1 MIFFLTWLQFVYEYS
16 RESFLS
22 VFQMAQR
29 ARLDKRRCYRCSLH
43 TLVAVLEVERV
54 RVSVHFL
61 VPAAISFLRLWT
73 EGKIVFRRRHWR
85 IGKHCSWQSAG
96 KPENCSH
103 LVIEQETVLLQSRQK
118 RVNTSSYIILFMYLH
133 KYILDYKFNTKI
145 TVILNI

>member
-103 LVIEQETVLLQSRQK
+103 LVIEQER
-118 RVNTSSYIILFMYLH
+118 SYYRADRRELIQAVTLFYSCIYTNIFL
-133 KYILDYKFNTKI
+133 I
-145 TVILNI
+145 TNLIPK